1 MNIEKIKK
9 LNNGKYK
16 IFFDNKE
23 YITVYEDVILEE
35 NILFKKEISN
45 DLINIINIKNDYYK
59 IYNKTLKY
67 IMTKVRSEMEINK
80 YLDKQNIE
88 KDEKEKI
95 IADLKRKKILNDDNF
110 YISYIS
116 DRVRLSSDGPDKIRR
131 DLLNH
136 NIDINKINVELEKY
150 DEVIKEKLEK
160 LINKKIKLLNKYS
173 SYMIK
178 QKIVEYFINL
188 GYSKDAIDEIL
199 SNIELTNDE
208 AIKKEYINQY
218 NKLSKKYKDEEL
230 KYKIRNNLYQ
240 KGYKLDDINKI
251 M

>member
-1 MNIEKIKK
+1 MNIDKIKK

-45 DLINIINIKNDYYK
+45 DLINTINIKNDYYK

-136 NIDINKINVELEKY
+136 NI
-150 DEVIKEKLEK
+150 
-160 LINKKIKLLNKYS
+160 
-173 SYMIK
+173 
-178 QKIVEYFINL
+178 
-188 GYSKDAIDEIL
+188 
-199 SNIELTNDE
+199 
-208 AIKKEYINQY
+208 
-218 NKLSKKYKDEEL
+218 YKFR
-230 KYKIRNNLYQ
+230 I
-240 KGYKLDDINKI
+240 
-251 M
+251 